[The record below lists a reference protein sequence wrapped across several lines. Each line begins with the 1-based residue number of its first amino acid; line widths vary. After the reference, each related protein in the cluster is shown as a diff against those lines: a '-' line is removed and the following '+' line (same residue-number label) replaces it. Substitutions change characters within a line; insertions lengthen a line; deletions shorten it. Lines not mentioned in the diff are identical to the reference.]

1 MRLSEG
7 KSDTVGWVKKSF
19 PEMMLII
26 LRSKR
31 SYNFH
36 SKPLFLILLY
46 TPLRR
51 ENWVSDIPSN
61 GEVGE
66 SEFEYMSL

>member
-1 MRLSEG
+1 MRLSDG
-7 KSDTVGWVKKSF
+7 KSDTVEWVKKSF
-19 PEMMLII
+19 PEMMLVI

-36 SKPLFLILLY
+36 SKPMFLILLY
-46 TPLRR
+46 PPLRG

-66 SEFEYMSL
+66 SEFEDVSL